1 MLDPRR
7 LRILL
12 AVAEEKSF
20 SAAAQRLGLTQ
31 SAVSQQMAALERETG
46 VTLLTR
52 TPQGVSLTEAG
63 GMLAE
68 RSYRLLAEITSVEA
82 ELLTAGDSRPQIRL
96 GAFSTAGLELLPQA
110 LRAFRA
116 ARPDVG
122 VSLVSLPPGD
132 VTTSLWDG
140 SIHALLTW
148 EYSFAP
154 QPLNRRL
161 AQFRLPDD
169 PLLAMLPAGHPL
181 AGRGEIALADLASEP
196 WIARTHREPYESAY
210 ETMCRIAGFEPEI
223 VFRVDDYEALQGTV
237 AAGLGVSMA
246 PALSLVP
253 HRLDVVIRPISRP
266 AFTRQVNAL
275 TLVDG
280 PRMAP
285 LADFIDILRQTAEG
299 VRDASSIADLRPGD
313 SAQRA

>member
-12 AVAEEKSF
+12 AVAEGKSF
-20 SAAAQRLGLTQ
+20 TAAAQRLSLTQ
-31 SAVSQQMAALERETG
+31 SAVSQQMATLEREAG

-63 GMLAE
+63 SMLAE
-68 RSYRLLAEITSVEA
+68 RSYRLLADIAAVEA
-82 ELLTAGDSRPQIRL
+82 ELLTAGAAKPEIRL
-96 GAFSTAGLELLPQA
+96 GAFSTAALELLPQA

-116 ARPDVG
+116 ARPDVR
-122 VSLVSLPPGD
+122 VSLVSLPSGD

-140 SIHALLTW
+140 SIDALLTW

-161 AQFRLPDD
+161 AQYRLPDD
-169 PLLAMLPAGHPL
+169 PLLAVLPAGHPL
-181 AGRGEIALADLASEP
+181 ATKTELALADLAGEP
-196 WIARTHREPYESAY
+196 WMTRTHREPYENAY
-210 ETMCRIAGFEPEI
+210 ETMCRIAGFEPEV
-223 VFRVDDYEALQGTV
+223 VFRVDDYETMQGLI

-246 PALSLVP
+246 PALSLAR
-253 HRLDVVIRPISRP
+253 HRPDVAIRPISP
-266 AFTRQVNAL
+266 AFTRQVSVL

-280 PRMAP
+280 PRAAP
-285 LADFIDILRQTAEG
+285 LADFIDILRQTAEAAPAT
-299 VRDASSIADLRPGD
+299 ASRIR
-313 SAQRA
+313 

>member
-1 MLDPRR
+1 MLDVRR

-12 AVAEEKSF
+12 TVAEEKSF
-20 SAAAQRLGLTQ
+20 TGAAQRLSLTQ

-46 VTLLTR
+46 VALLNR

-63 GMLAE
+63 NILAQ
-68 RSYRLLAEITSVEA
+68 RSYRLLAEITAVEG
-82 ELLTAGDSRPQIRL
+82 ELLAAGDARPEIRL
-96 GAFSTAGLELLPQA
+96 GAFSTAGLELLPRA
-110 LRAFRA
+110 LKAFTA
-116 ARPDVG
+116 TRPEVR

-132 VTTSLWDG
+132 ITTPLRDG

-154 QPLNRRL
+154 QPPNRHL

-169 PLLAMLPAGHPL
+169 PLLAVLPAGHPL
-181 AGRGEIALADLASEP
+181 TARTDITLADLADEP
-196 WIARTHREPYESAY
+196 WMARSHREPYENAY

-223 VFRVDDYEALQGTV
+223 AFRTDDYEALQGLV

-253 HRLDVVIRPISRP
+253 RRHDVVIRPISQP
-266 AFTRQVNAL
+266 LFTRQVSAL
-275 TLVDG
+275 TVVDA

-285 LADFIDILRQTAEG
+285 LADFIAILHQTAEAL
-299 VRDASSIADLRPGD
+299 RDASSQPP
-313 SAQRA
+313 

>member
-20 SAAAQRLGLTQ
+20 TAAAQRLSLTQ

-46 VTLLTR
+46 VSLLTR

-63 GMLAE
+63 SMLAE
-68 RSYRLLAEITSVEA
+68 RSYRLLAEITAVEA
-82 ELLTAGDSRPQIRL
+82 ELLTVGDARPEIRL
-96 GAFSTAGLELLPQA
+96 GAFSTAGLELLPRA
-110 LRAFRA
+110 LKAFRA
-116 ARPDVG
+116 DRPDVH

-132 VTTSLWDG
+132 IATPLWDG
-140 SIHALLTW
+140 TIHALLTW

-154 QPLNRRL
+154 QPINRRL

-169 PLLAMLPAGHPL
+169 PLLAVLPARHRL
-181 AGRGEIALADLASEP
+181 AGSTEIALADLADEP
-196 WIARTHREPYESAY
+196 WMARVHREPYDNAY
-210 ETMCRIAGFEPEI
+210 ETMCRIAGFEPDI
-223 VFRVDDYEALQGTV
+223 AFRVDDYEALQGLV
-237 AAGLGVSMA
+237 AAGLGVSVA

-253 HRLDVVIRPISRP
+253 RRPEVVVRPISRP
-266 AFTRQVNAL
+266 AFTRQVSVL

-280 PRMAP
+280 PRLAP
-285 LADFIDILRQTAEG
+285 LADFIATLRRTAEA
-299 VRDASSIADLRPGD
+299 VHDAGSQLA
-313 SAQRA
+313 

>member
-20 SAAAQRLGLTQ
+20 TAAAQRLSLTQ

-46 VTLLTR
+46 VSLLIR

-63 GMLAE
+63 TMLAE
-68 RSYRLLAEITSVEA
+68 RSYRLLAEIAAVEA
-82 ELLTAGDSRPQIRL
+82 ELLAAGKVRPEIRL

-110 LRAFRA
+110 LKAFRA
-116 ARPDVG
+116 VHPDVR

-132 VTTSLWDG
+132 ITTALWDG
-140 SIHALLTW
+140 RIHALLTW

-161 AQFRLPDD
+161 AQFRLLDD
-169 PLLAMLPAGHPL
+169 PLLAVLPAGHRL
-181 AGRGEIALADLASEP
+181 AAGSEIALADLADEP
-196 WIARTHREPYESAY
+196 WMARVHREPYENAY

-223 VFRVDDYEALQGTV
+223 AFRVDDYEALQGLV
-237 AAGLGVSMA
+237 AAGLGVSVA

-253 HRLDVVIRPISRP
+253 GRPDVVVRPLSRP
-266 AFTRQVNAL
+266 VFTRQVNVL
-275 TLVDG
+275 TLVDS
-280 PRMAP
+280 PRVTA
-285 LADFIDILRQTAEG
+285 LADFIAILRQTAQA
-299 VRDASSIADLRPGD
+299 VSDAGSQLT
-313 SAQRA
+313 

>member
-20 SAAAQRLGLTQ
+20 TAAAQRLGLTQ

-46 VTLLTR
+46 VPLLTR
-52 TPQGVSLTEAG
+52 TSQGVSLTEAG
-63 GMLAE
+63 GRLAE
-68 RSYRLLAEITSVEA
+68 RSYRLLAEITAVEA
-82 ELLTAGDSRPQIRL
+82 ELLTAGETRPEIRL
-96 GAFSTAGLELLPQA
+96 GAFSSAGLELLPQA
-110 LRAFRA
+110 LKAFSA
-116 ARPDVG
+116 VRPDVR
-122 VSLVSLPPGD
+122 VALVSLPPGD
-132 VTTSLWDG
+132 ITTPLWDG

-161 AQFRLPDD
+161 AQFRLLDD
-169 PLLAMLPAGHPL
+169 PLLAVLPAGHPL
-181 AGRGEIALADLASEP
+181 AASADIALADLADEP
-196 WIARTHREPYESAY
+196 WMARAHGEPYENAY

-223 VFRVDDYEALQGTV
+223 AFRVDDYEALQGLV

-253 HRLDVVIRPISRP
+253 RRPDVVIRPISRP
-266 AFTRQVNAL
+266 AFTRQVSAL

-285 LADFIDILRQTAEG
+285 LADFIDILRQTAEAIHDASG
-299 VRDASSIADLRPGD
+299 QVRDARW
-313 SAQRA
+313 